1 MSLLQHRTQP
11 RILLGSGPPL
21 PSLVP
26 RGMFVPVLCWGSFFM
41 AGPHPRQSCGTQS
54 QALCGPTILL
64 TPASCRPWA
73 AIPLATFLAFQVGR
87 NHPASQDLHFCG
99 PSSARHF
106 HGYETGHRVD
116 AEVQLL
122 GSLPFVEPAHLPCK
136 TRLGLHPGQEQLV
149 RSQRLSHEEA
159 EKRCLPPLL
168 PPRGSGCE
176 TNPEWMLKLSCQV
189 ISHSQRDCTAS
200 CSTPAGSSSWR
211 GATDIFMDMK
221 LDTKLTQK
229 FSCWVVFHLWILLGF
244 LVKPSWAFTLDRS
257 NWFLTWS
264 TPEINTVLAWSQDS
278 CRPCF

>member
-1 MSLLQHRTQP
+1 MSKCTAFLQIITTELPLSARRSSSGWECCSRSLLGEFFHGGASSSTKLWDSEP
-11 RILLGSGPPL
+11 GSVWPDDP
-21 PSLVP
+21 
-26 RGMFVPVLCWGSFFM
+26 
-41 AGPHPRQSCGTQS
+41 AD
-54 QALCGPTILL
+54 
-64 TPASCRPWA
+64 PASCRPWA
-73 AIPLATFLAFQVGR
+73 AIPLAAFPAFQVGR

-122 GSLPFVEPAHLPCK
+122 GNLPFLEPAHLPCK

-244 LVKPSWAFTLDRS
+244 LVKPSWPFTLDRS

>member
-1 MSLLQHRTQP
+1 MVEGPRGRKAASTDTAHDPRSCISFGDCRTYCWGKPDMSLLQHRTQP

-41 AGPHPRQSCGTQS
+41 AGPHPRRSCGTQS

-73 AIPLATFLAFQVGR
+73 AIPLAAFPAFQVGR

-122 GSLPFVEPAHLPCK
+122 GNLPFLELAQLPCK
-136 TRLGLHPGQEQLV
+136 TWLGLCPGQEQLV
-149 RSQRLSHEEA
+149 ADKYLLVILVNVSSLYDDFL
-159 EKRCLPPLL
+159 RCAKLFISFDPICLVLL
-168 PPRGSGCE
+168 
-176 TNPEWMLKLSCQV
+176 
-189 ISHSQRDCTAS
+189 
-200 CSTPAGSSSWR
+200 
-211 GATDIFMDMK
+211 
-221 LDTKLTQK
+221 
-229 FSCWVVFHLWILLGF
+229 
-244 LVKPSWAFTLDRS
+244 
-257 NWFLTWS
+257 
-264 TPEINTVLAWSQDS
+264 
-278 CRPCF
+278 